1 MILADKI
8 IELRK
13 KSGWSQEELA
23 EKVHVSRQSVS
34 KWEGAQSVPDLEKII
49 LLSQIFGVSTD
60 YLLKDDM
67 EEQDYVP
74 STDVEMDESVRRV
87 SMEEASAFL
96 NTKEKTT
103 GLVALGVVL
112 CILSPLTLIA
122 MLGASEL
129 GKLPFSE
136 NVAGG
141 IGIVVLLFMVII
153 AVAMFVYVGMQT
165 GKYEYLEKDIIETEY
180 GVSGMV
186 KERKKSWE
194 VKYARNNIIGVCLC
208 IFAAIPVVVSSFFDE
223 AGALVLCTVCVT
235 LVCVAIG
242 VYLFI
247 TVGIPWESCQK
258 LLQEGDYT
266 VEKKKNRNK
275 WGGLIAAYWLVVVAI
290 FLFVSMTSNNWGF
303 AGVYWPVAGIIFA
316 VLCCIGK
323 TIGQVTKKN

>member
-60 YLLKDDM
+60 YLLKDEM

-74 STDVEMDESVRRV
+74 STDVETDENVRKV

-96 NTKEKTT
+96 ITKEKTT
-103 GLVALGVVL
+103 NMVATGVSL
-112 CILSPLTLIA
+112 CVLSPVILL
-122 MLGASEL
+122 MLMGASEL
-129 GKLPFSE
+129 GKLPISE
-136 NVAGG
+136 NAASG
-141 IGIVVLLFMVII
+141 IGIIVLLFMVIV

-165 GKYEYLEKDIIETEY
+165 GKYEYLETDILETEY

-186 KERKKSWE
+186 KERKKSME
-194 VKYARNNIIGVCLC
+194 AKYARNNIIGVCLC
-208 IFAAIPVVVSSFFDE
+208 IFAAIPVIVTSCFDE
-223 AGALVLCTVCVT
+223 AGGFVLGAVCMT
-235 LVCVAIG
+235 LVCVAIA

-266 VEKKKNRNK
+266 VEKKKNRTK
-275 WGGLIAAYWLVVVAI
+275 WGGLIAAYWLIVVGI
-290 FLFVSMTSNNWGF
+290 FLFVTMTSNNWQF
-303 AGVYWPVAGIIFA
+303 AGVYWPVVSILFA
-316 VLCCIGK
+316 ALCAIGR
-323 TIGQVTKKN
+323 TIVQFRK

>member
-8 IELRK
+8 MELRK
-13 KSGWSQEELA
+13 KNGWSQEELA

-74 STDVEMDESVRRV
+74 SVDVEPDENVRRV

-96 NTKEKTT
+96 HIKEKTT
-103 GLVALGVVL
+103 NLVATGVSL
-112 CILSPLTLIA
+112 CILSPIVLLG

-129 GKLPFSE
+129 GKLPISE
-136 NVAGG
+136 NTAGG
-141 IGIVVLLFMVII
+141 LGMVVLLFMVIV

-165 GKYEYLEKDIIETEY
+165 GKYEYLEKEIIETEY
-180 GVSGMV
+180 GVTGMV

-194 VKYARNNIIGVCLC
+194 AKYARNNIIGVCLC
-208 IFAAIPVVVSSFFDE
+208 IFAVIPVIAASFLDE
-223 AGALVLCTVCVT
+223 TGGFVLCGVCVT

-266 VEKKKNRNK
+266 VEKKQHNK
-275 WGGLIAAYWLVVVAI
+275 KFGGLIAAYWLIVVAV
-290 FLFVSMTSNNWGF
+290 FLYLTNMGSNWAL
-303 AGVYWPVAGIIFA
+303 AGVYWPVAGILFAAICGIFRSVSQFA
-316 VLCCIGK
+316 
-323 TIGQVTKKN
+323 KKN

>member
-74 STDVEMDESVRRV
+74 SIDVETDENVRKV

-96 NTKEKTT
+96 NVKEKTT
-103 GLVALGVVL
+103 NMVATGVSL
-112 CILSPLTLIA
+112 CILSPIALIG

-129 GKLPFSE
+129 GQFPFSE

-141 IGIVVLLFMVII
+141 LGIIVLLFMVIV
-153 AVAMFVYVGMQT
+153 AVAMFVHVGMQT

-180 GVSGMV
+180 GVNGMV

-194 VKYARNNIIGVCLC
+194 AKYARNNIIGVCLC
-208 IFAAIPVVVSSFFDE
+208 IFAAIPVIAASFFDE
-223 AGALVLCTVCVT
+223 IGGFVLGAVCVT

-242 VYLFI
+242 VHLFI

-266 VEKKKNRNK
+266 VEKKQNNKK
-275 WGGLIAAYWLVVVAI
+275 WGGLVAAYWLIVVAI
-290 FLFVSMTSNNWGF
+290 FLLVSMTSNNWEI
-303 AGVYWPVAGIIFA
+303 AGVYWPVAGIVFA
-316 VLCCIGK
+316 ALCGIAR
-323 TIGQVTKKN
+323 TVGQFAKKN

>member
-8 IELRK
+8 MELRK
-13 KSGWSQEELA
+13 KNGWSQEELA

-74 STDVEMDESVRRV
+74 SVDVESDENVRRV

-96 NTKEKTT
+96 QIKEKTT
-103 GLVALGVVL
+103 NLVATGVSL
-112 CILSPLTLIA
+112 CILSPIA
-122 MLGASEL
+122 FLGSMTASEL
-129 GKLPFSE
+129 GKLPISE
-136 NVAGG
+136 NTAAGL
-141 IGIVVLLFMVII
+141 GIVVLLFMVIV

-180 GVSGMV
+180 GVNGMV

-194 VKYARNNIIGVCLC
+194 TKYARNNIIGVCLC
-208 IFAAIPVVVSSFFDE
+208 IFAAIPVIVASFFDE
-223 AGALVLCTVCVT
+223 NGGFVLGAVCVT

-266 VEKKKNRNK
+266 VEKKKNNRK
-275 WGGLIAAYWLVVVAI
+275 WGGLITAYWLIVVAI

-303 AGVYWPVAGIIFA
+303 AGVYWPVAGILFA
-316 VLCCIGK
+316 VLCCIGR
-323 TIGQVTKKN
+323 TIGQFTKKN

>member
-23 EKVHVSRQSVS
+23 EKIHVSRQSVS

-74 STDVEMDESVRRV
+74 STDVEAEESVRRV

-96 NTKEKTT
+96 NVKEKTT
-103 GLVALGVVL
+103 GLVAWGVVL
-112 CILSPLTLIA
+112 CILSPVTLIG

-136 NVAGG
+136 NMAGG
-141 IGIVVLLFMVII
+141 IGMVVLLFMVIV

-165 GKYEYLEKDIIETEY
+165 GKYEYLEKDILETEY

-208 IFAAIPVVVSSFFDE
+208 IFAVIPVIVASFLDN
-223 AGALVLCTVCVT
+223 AGTLALCAVCVT

-242 VYLFI
+242 VFLFI

-275 WGGLIAAYWLVVVAI
+275 WGGLIAAYWLIAVAI

-303 AGVYWPVAGIIFA
+303 AGVYWPVAGIVFA
-316 VLCCIGK
+316 ILCCIGR
-323 TIGQVTKKN
+323 TIGQFTKKN

>member
-23 EKVHVSRQSVS
+23 EKMHVSRQSVS

-74 STDVEMDESVRRV
+74 SIDVETDENVRKV

-96 NTKEKTT
+96 SVKEKTT
-103 GLVALGVVL
+103 NMVATGVSL
-112 CILSPLTLIA
+112 CILSPFLFIG

-136 NVAGG
+136 NVAAG
-141 IGIVVLLFMVII
+141 IGLVVLLFMVII

-180 GVSGMV
+180 GVNGMV
-186 KERKKSWE
+186 KERKRALE
-194 VKYARNNIIGVCLC
+194 ARYARNNIIGVCLC
-208 IFAAIPVVVSSFFDE
+208 IFAAIPVIVASFMDE
-223 AGALVLCTVCVT
+223 AGALVLGAVCIT

-266 VEKKKNRNK
+266 VEKKQNNKK
-275 WGGLIAAYWLVVVAI
+275 WGGLIAAYWLIVVAI

-303 AGVYWPVAGIIFA
+303 AGVYWPVAGILFA
-316 VLCCIGK
+316 ALCGIAR